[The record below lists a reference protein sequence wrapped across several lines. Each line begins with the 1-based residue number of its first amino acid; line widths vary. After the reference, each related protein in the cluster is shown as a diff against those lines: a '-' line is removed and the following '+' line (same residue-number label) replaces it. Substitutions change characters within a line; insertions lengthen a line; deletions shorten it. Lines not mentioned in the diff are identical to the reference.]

1 MINFRTDI
9 MQRNW
14 IAALVLGCFFMVSC
28 ENDVNE
34 VKQLGVKKPGVE
46 EGIDIVS
53 YLSVNGVMKAKLT
66 APLLLRY
73 QGDSALKS
81 EFPKS
86 LYVEFYN
93 DSAKVE
99 STLRAKYGRYLEQ
112 DKKIYLR
119 DSVVII
125 RINGDTLHTSEL
137 YWDQI
142 AEKFYT
148 DKFVEISQRE
158 PRQKLFARKG
168 FTSNQQL
175 TQITYNELQPGS
187 FIILPDSASNPASPV
202 SPAPGTAAPAIVP
215 VKQ

>member
-1 MINFRTDI
+1 MINLRTDI
-9 MQRNW
+9 IQRNW
-14 IAALVLGCFFMVSC
+14 IAALVLGCFFMASC

-53 YLSVNGVMKAKLT
+53 YMSVNGVMKAKLT

-93 DSAKVE
+93 DSAKLQ
-99 STLRAKYGRYLEQ
+99 STLSAKYGRYLEQ

-119 DSVVII
+119 DSVVVI
-125 RINGDTLHTSEL
+125 RVNGDTLYTSEL

-158 PRQKLFARKG
+158 PRQKVFAQKG

-175 TQITYNELQPGS
+175 TQFTYHSVQPGS
-187 FIILPDSASNPASPV
+187 FIILPDSTSNPSA
-202 SPAPGTAAPAIVP
+202 PATPTPGTAAPAAVP